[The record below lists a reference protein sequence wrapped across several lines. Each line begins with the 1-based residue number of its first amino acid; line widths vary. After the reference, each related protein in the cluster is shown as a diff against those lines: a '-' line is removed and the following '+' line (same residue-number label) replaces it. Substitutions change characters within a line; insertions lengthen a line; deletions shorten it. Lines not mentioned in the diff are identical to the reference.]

1 MKLTDSLIKHRLPS
15 LERVELAD
23 ADVPGLRLR
32 LSGKR
37 AQWSYM
43 GRVHG
48 QRKRAALGD
57 WPGLNVAQAREAAR
71 QVRQQMKE
79 GIDPTEIKRQAVREA
94 ANRQTLADLIPA
106 YIETLA
112 GVPKHVSNE
121 IHNTRHA
128 VLEAGIGA
136 LTPDELTIAHARKL
150 AGLHKDRPATARHR
164 FGAFSR
170 FCDFLVEEQ
179 VIQVN
184 PLHLLPKRKRPG
196 SPTPRSR
203 VLTAAELQAIWKA
216 AGDVPEPFVRL
227 IRFLILVPLRRG
239 EAARIESSWIKD
251 GVLTLPHMVTK
262 NNDRFEIPL
271 PEAALDLIGDREGLV
286 FASQRTGGPV
296 GGLGRIARQ
305 LREPSGVDGWSLHDF
320 RRTFTTQMAEAGV
333 AMDVTD
339 GLLNHRQGETRAG
352 VVGVYNRS
360 KLTGPRAR
368 AMAAWGD
375 MVEQAVQAGSF
386 ETDDKVRRIA

>member
-1 MKLTDSLIKHRLPS
+1 MKLTDALIKRRLPAI
-15 LERVELAD
+15 ERVELAD
-23 ADVPGLRLR
+23 SDVPGLRIR
-32 LSGKR
+32 LSGKHG
-37 AQWSYM
+37 QWSYM
-43 GRVHG
+43 GRVAG

-57 WPGLNVAQAREAAR
+57 WPGLTTAQACERARE
-71 QVRQQMKE
+71 VRQQMKD
-79 GIDPTEIKRQAVREA
+79 GIDPTETKRAAEREA
-94 ANRQTLADLIPA
+94 AERQTVADLMEPYFA
-106 YIETLA
+106 TLT

-150 AGLHKDRPATARHR
+150 TGLHKDRPATARHR

-170 FCDFLVEEQ
+170 FCDFLVEEE

-196 SPTPRSR
+196 SPIPRSR

-216 AGDVPEPFVRL
+216 AGDAPEPFARF

-271 PEAALDLIGDREGLV
+271 PEATLDLIGNREGLV

-352 VVGVYNRS
+352 VRGVYNRS
-360 KLTGPRAR
+360 KLRGPRTR
-368 AMAAWGD
+368 AMRAWGD
-375 MVEQAVQAGSF
+375 MVQRAIETGTF
-386 ETDDKVRRIA
+386 EGTAEVHRIA